1 MTTFISIQNTYQIL
15 ELGLFDNSTLIDK
28 RYTKNQQASKEFIPL
43 LYDLLKHN
51 KTSLQEFSCM
61 VVNQGPGPF
70 STLRVVISSVNG
82 ISFATNIP
90 LIGIDG
96 LDAFIMQYSD
106 TAYPYTIALLNAF
119 NFDVYF
125 ALQQPGKPLTKGYK
139 KIDQL
144 LHELITLIPDQ
155 SIRFLGNGTKLYQD
169 KIETQFNE
177 QAYIPSPLAH
187 NCSIE
192 QIAHMGLQKWKKQEG
207 ITNQLLPLHLKQHP
221 RQQQ

>member
-1 MTTFISIQNTYQIL
+1 MTIFISIQNTYQIL
-15 ELGLFDNSTLIDK
+15 ELGLFDNSRLIDK

-43 LYDLLKHN
+43 LHDLLKHN
-51 KTSLQEFSCM
+51 KTSLQELSCII
-61 VVNQGPGPF
+61 VNQGPGPF
-70 STLRVVISSVNG
+70 STLRVVISSANG

-96 LDAFIMQYSD
+96 LDAFTMQYSD
-106 TAYPYTIALLNAF
+106 TAYPYTIVLLNAF

-125 ALQQPGKPLTKGYK
+125 ALQQPDKPLTKGYK

-144 LHELITLIPDQ
+144 LHELASLIPDQ
-155 SIRFLGNGTKLYQD
+155 SIRFLGNGTKLYED
-169 KIETQFNE
+169 KIEAQFNKH
-177 QAYIPSPLAH
+177 AYIPSPLAH

-221 RQQQ
+221 SQQR

>member
-1 MTTFISIQNTYQIL
+1 LTSVIQ
-15 ELGLFDNSTLIDK
+15 
-28 RYTKNQQASKEFIPL
+28 KNKQASKEFIPL
-43 LYDLLKHN
+43 LYDLFKHN
-51 KTSLQEFSCM
+51 KVSLQEISCM
-61 VVNQGPGPF
+61 IVNQGPGPF

-106 TAYPYTIALLNAF
+106 PAYPHTIVLLNAF
-119 NFDVYF
+119 NYDVYF

-144 LHELITLIPDQ
+144 LDELATLIPDQ
-155 SIRFLGNGTKLYQD
+155 PIRFLGNGTKLYED
-169 KIETQFNE
+169 KIKAKFNE
-177 QAYIPSPLAH
+177 HAYIPSPLAH
-187 NCSIE
+187 HCSIE
-192 QIAHMGLQKWKKQEG
+192 QIAHMGLQKWKKKEG